1 MFDLERWEEI
11 FETIRKNKL
20 RTFLTGLSVASGIF
34 ILVVLLGIGEGM
46 RNGIAQEF
54 ERDAANIMYVY
65 TGVTSKEYKGLNPG
79 RRIQMK
85 NEDFNYTAVKYQDD
99 LEYRSSIYRIWN

>member
-1 MFDLERWEEI
+1 MFELERWEEI
-11 FETIRKNKL
+11 FDTIRKNKL

-46 RNGIAQEF
+46 RNGISQEF
-54 ERDAANIMYVY
+54 KRDAANIIYVY

-85 NEDFNYTAVKYQDD
+85 NETQEFIAIAGSYFFIKIFN
-99 LEYRSSIYRIWN
+99 WNAI

>member
-1 MFDLERWEEI
+1 MFDLDRWDEI

-46 RNGIAQEF
+46 RNGISREF
-54 ERDAANIMYVY
+54 EQDASNFIYVWP
-65 TGVTSKEYKGLNPG
+65 GVTSKEYKGLNPG
-79 RRIQMK
+79 KAYPDEKRR
-85 NEDFNYTAVKYQDD
+85 
-99 LEYRSSIYRIWN
+99 L